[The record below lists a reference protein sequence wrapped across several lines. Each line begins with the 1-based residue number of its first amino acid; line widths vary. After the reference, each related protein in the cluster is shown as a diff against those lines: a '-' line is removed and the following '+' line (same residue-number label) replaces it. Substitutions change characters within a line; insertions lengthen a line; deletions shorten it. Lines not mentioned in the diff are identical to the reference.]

1 MTQTVARR
9 TLVAF
14 HAHPDDEALLT
25 AGTMARA
32 AAQAIAS
39 SSWWPRTA
47 LWGWRRPTTAGRDS
61 GRSGVARRWRAP
73 PPSASPT
80 PTGWGTP
87 IPASATTPSLT
98 LRPPPPTTTAGATRR
113 ARSASQAPLGEAA
126 DRLADIL
133 VQERAD
139 VLLSYDANGGYGHRD
154 HVKVHEV
161 GALAAVRAGTP
172 RVLEATIP
180 RDLIVRAIRLS
191 AKVYPYPPEFD
202 PDSFTR
208 AYTARREITH
218 RIDVHRYAARKR
230 AAMRAH
236 ASQAS
241 ADGGD
246 RHWRRSCG
254 SRAPFYDAIFGREW
268 YRDPAHPPGAPIAG
282 CLCGVAVTEV
292 EAAAQTWRPTWRTVV
307 QMVVGFGL
315 SAVILIWGLP
325 HFAKTSWG
333 EVWAIVSR
341 LSWRQS
347 AGFCRVGAAGPV
359 ELYLHPDRLDSRPVP
374 PARVHRQHGRIGR
387 EQCLPGGG
395 AVGLAATF
403 AICRSGF
410 GKRVV
415 STSAIVTGVWNTLA
429 RMLLPI
435 IAIAGLA
442 VGSSH
447 LPPLMLTPPRR
458 RSSAAW

>member
-32 AAQAIAS
+32 AAQGHRVVLVVATDGAAGLAS
-39 SSWWPRTA
+39 ADYRGQGLGEVRRREA
-47 LWGWRRPTTAGRDS
+47 LASAAALGVTHTHWLGYADS
-61 GRSGVARRWRAP
+61 GLDDDPVPDIAP
-73 PPSASPT
+73 AAAADDDRGSDPE
-80 PTGWGTP
+80 
-87 IPASATTPSLT
+87 
-98 LRPPPPTTTAGATRR
+98 GAVRFV
-113 ARSASQAPLGEAA
+113 QAPLDEAA
-126 DRLADIL
+126 ARLADIL

-246 RHWRRSCG
+246 RTLAAFLRIPR
-254 SRAPFYDAIFGREW
+254 PFYDAIFGREW
-268 YRDPAHPPGAPIAG
+268 YRDPAHPPGAPIARD
-282 CLCGVAVTEV
+282 VFA
-292 EAAAQTWRPTWRTVV
+292 
-307 QMVVGFGL
+307 
-315 SAVILIWGLP
+315 GLP
-325 HFAKTSWG
+325 
-333 EVWAIVSR
+333 
-341 LSWRQS
+341 
-347 AGFCRVGAAGPV
+347 
-359 ELYLHPDRLDSRPVP
+359 
-374 PARVHRQHGRIGR
+374 
-387 EQCLPGGG
+387 
-395 AVGLAATF
+395 
-403 AICRSGF
+403 
-410 GKRVV
+410 
-415 STSAIVTGVWNTLA
+415 
-429 RMLLPI
+429 
-435 IAIAGLA
+435 
-442 VGSSH
+442 
-447 LPPLMLTPPRR
+447 
-458 RSSAAW
+458 